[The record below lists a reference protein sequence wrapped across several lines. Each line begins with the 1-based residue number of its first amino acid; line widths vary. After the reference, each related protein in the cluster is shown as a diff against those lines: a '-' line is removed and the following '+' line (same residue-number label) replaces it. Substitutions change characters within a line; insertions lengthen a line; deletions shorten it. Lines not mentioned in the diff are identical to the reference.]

1 MTFSFKPSLAPQVES
16 RRKITTIRDCS
27 RRMPRA
33 GMPFTGV
40 TGARFAPRV
49 IHRATILEVL
59 PIEID
64 LRHERLAIRLDRS
77 QLHTDEIARLATFEG
92 FDGHEVMRRFFVGIY
107 GKTVLM
113 EETHRLI
120 HWGLRAEHCSN
131 LSIQNRL
138 RGYDAVLVI
147 PAALQRTA

>member
-16 RRKITTIRDCS
+16 RSKITTIRNCAK
-27 RRMPRA
+27 RMPRP

-40 TGARFAPRV
+40 TGARFSPRV
-49 IHRATILEVL
+49 ICRATILEVL

-92 FDGHEVMRRFFVGIY
+92 FDGPEVMHRFFVTIY
-107 GKTVLM
+107 GRTVLM
-113 EETHRLI
+113 EETYRLI
-120 HWGLRAEHCSN
+120 HWGPAE
-131 LSIQNRL
+131 
-138 RGYDAVLVI
+138 YKDMVL
-147 PAALQRTA
+147 PLLQLLKRTA